1 MVWVTISTRYPHRY
15 TQLHL
20 GNIPS
25 QTISVQTTGRAT
37 TWCSKLNRT
46 DAKRLILSG
55 YADESSMKIVDKT
68 SKKERCITVW
78 GYSWHFGSRS
88 RFSNDHTDRFDITVI
103 PCVFLTPVTSRNIKY
118 INSTYPHTS
127 SCSHH
132 YVYDFHCPPY
142 WNTNDATSVT
152 ACGCFTT

>member
-1 MVWVTISTRYPHRY
+1 MSYDQYTVSSSVYSTTSWQHFLANYFRSNYWADHHVVSQIKSNRRE
-15 TQLHL
+15 TFDSFLVRGRGLNENRRQNVKKRTMHNGVGLQLAL
-20 GNIPS
+20 
-25 QTISVQTTGRAT
+25 R
-37 TWCSKLNRT
+37 
-46 DAKRLILSG
+46 
-55 YADESSMKIVDKT
+55 
-68 SKKERCITVW
+68 
-78 GYSWHFGSRS
+78 SRS

-142 WNTNDATSVT
+142 WDTNDATSVT